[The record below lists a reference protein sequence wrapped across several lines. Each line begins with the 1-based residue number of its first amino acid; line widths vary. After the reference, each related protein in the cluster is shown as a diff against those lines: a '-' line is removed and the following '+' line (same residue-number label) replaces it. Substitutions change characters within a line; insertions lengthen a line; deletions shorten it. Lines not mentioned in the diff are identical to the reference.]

1 MTVVSEWCCTADW
14 DCPCMTLPW
23 ITVALWPLG
32 VRAAGIGRPDLHE
45 TSYLWYLFPHCS
57 DSPSCPV
64 LTPFLFPPK
73 GDGSKSG
80 SEADFYTQSIDDVCR
95 SKKDVSASSGEIIP
109 LHKLCSLYYY
119 YYYWKKR
126 NIYIITLLC
135 CIGTKHCVSSD
146 VWPYFLSG
154 YILCFEPLLY

>member
-119 YYYWKKR
+119 YWKKE
-126 NIYIITLLC
+126 T
-135 CIGTKHCVSSD
+135 
-146 VWPYFLSG
+146 F
-154 YILCFEPLLY
+154 ILLLYCAVLAPNIVWAQMSDLISSLVIFCALNPCFTRG